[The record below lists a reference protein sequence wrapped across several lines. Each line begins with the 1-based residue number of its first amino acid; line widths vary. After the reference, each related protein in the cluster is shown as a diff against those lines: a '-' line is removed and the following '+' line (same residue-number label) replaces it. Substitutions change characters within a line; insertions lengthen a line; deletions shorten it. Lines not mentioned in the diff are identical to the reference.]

1 MFGLF
6 KKKHKPVLL
15 SPLDAKLIGA
25 DMHSHLIAGID
36 DGAQTLDDSVALISG
51 LKQFGFDSFWTT
63 PHVMSDF
70 YRNSSDTIKNGAQS
84 VTERLKV
91 EGINAEIKPSADY
104 YFDENFARL
113 IRENDLLP
121 IKGEY
126 ILFEFSYLNEPE
138 NPYALIRE
146 IRDLGYKPVLAHPE
160 RYPFYFGREEA
171 LKQVREYGVYFQLNM
186 NSLAGHYGPQSL
198 FAAHWMIEEGIVDF
212 IGTDIH
218 KVSHLDVI
226 EKALR
231 TEHLHKLVESG
242 RLLNSQLS

>member
-15 SPLDAKLIGA
+15 SPLDARLIGV

-36 DGAQTLDDSVALISG
+36 DGAQTLDDSVALVRG
-51 LKQFGFDSFWTT
+51 LKQFGFQSFWTT

-70 YRNSSDTIKNGAQS
+70 YRNSSDTIKKEAQS
-84 VTERLKV
+84 LNERLK
-91 EGINAEIKPSADY
+91 AENLDTIIHPSAEY

-113 IRENDLLP
+113 VNEKDLLP

-138 NPYALIRE
+138 NPFRLIHQ

-171 LKQVREYGVYFQLNM
+171 LKQVRENGVYFQINI

-198 FAAHWMIEEGIVDF
+198 HAVHWMIDEGLVDF
-212 IGTDIH
+212 IGSDIH

-226 EKALR
+226 DRALR
-231 TEHLHKLVESG
+231 TQHLYKLVESG
-242 RLLNSQLS
+242 RLLNSQLG